1 MTTSIKKSES
11 TQNQNDLP
19 LNTIEEAIHDIRN
32 GKVVIVV
39 DDEDRENEGDFIC
52 AAECITPEIVNFMA
66 THGRGLICTPI
77 TAERAEELQLNP
89 MVQHNSDLHGTAFTV
104 SIDYKRKGC
113 TTGISAYDRATG
125 IKAITE
131 EETLPIDYARPG
143 HIFPLIAKE
152 GGVLRRVGHTEAAVD
167 LARLAGFC
175 PAGVLV
181 EILNDDGT
189 MARLPQLVELGKEL
203 DLKVITIKDLVAYR
217 MKEERL
223 IKKEATVTFDTEF
236 GQFEVIAFS
245 ELATGTT
252 HLAIKK
258 GQWKEDE
265 PVLIRVH
272 SSTNTGDVLGMLLR
286 GYGQAMEKTLKA
298 IAKEGKGVLLF
309 IRHNEDDNT
318 LLATLRQ
325 MEEKQRIGDKLPPFP
340 KVTASNVQRNF
351 GIGAQI
357 LHDLGVR
364 KLRVLTNNPKRRI
377 GLLGYGL
384 EFVENVPI

>member
-1 MTTSIKKSES
+1 MG
-11 TQNQNDLP
+11 
-19 LNTIEEAIHDIRN
+19 LNTIEEAIKDIKA

-77 TAERAEELQLNP
+77 SAKRADELQLTP
-89 MVQHNSDLHGTAFTV
+89 MVSQNTDLHGTAFTV

-131 EETLPIDYARPG
+131 DDTLPVDYARPG
-143 HIFPLIAKE
+143 HIFPLVAKE

-167 LARLAGFC
+167 LATLAGFY

-181 EILNDDGT
+181 EILNPDGT
-189 MARLPQLVELGKEL
+189 MARLPQLIELAQKL
-203 DLKVITIKDLVAYR
+203 DLKIITIKDLVAYR
-217 MKEERL
+217 MREERL
-223 IKKEATVTFDTEF
+223 VKREARVTLDTEF
-236 GQFEVIAFS
+236 GQFDVTAFS

-252 HLAIKK
+252 HLAISK
-258 GQWKEDE
+258 GEWEIDE

-286 GYGQAMEKTLKA
+286 GYGKAMESTLEA
-298 IAKEGKGVLLF
+298 ISNEGKGVLLF
-309 IRHNEDDNT
+309 IRHNEDDDT
-318 LLATLRQ
+318 LLATLKE
-325 MEEKQRIGDKLPPFP
+325 MEEKQKLGDKLPPFP
-340 KVTASNVQRNF
+340 KVTSSNVQRNF

-377 GLLGYGL
+377 GILGYGL
-384 EFVENVPI
+384 EIVENVPI